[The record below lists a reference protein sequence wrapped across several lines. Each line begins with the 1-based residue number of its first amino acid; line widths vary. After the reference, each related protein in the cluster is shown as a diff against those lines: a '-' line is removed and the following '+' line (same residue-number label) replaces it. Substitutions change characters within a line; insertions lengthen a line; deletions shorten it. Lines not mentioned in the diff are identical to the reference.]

1 MSRVFACLFAL
12 LVIGGVN
19 ADVKISGDGFEL
31 SKDCLKLE
39 SDNVKITS
47 EECEQWKKNQE
58 NRSVHGDDNPGKGN
72 KKDKKPKKETY

>member
-1 MSRVFACLFAL
+1 MYRVFVCLFAL
-12 LVIGGVN
+12 TLSSGAA

-72 KKDKKPKKETY
+72 KKDKKPKKDTY

>member
-1 MSRVFACLFAL
+1 MSRYVACLATL
-12 LVIGGVN
+12 LVSIGVSAN
-19 ADVKISGDGFEL
+19 VKISGDGFEI

>member
-1 MSRVFACLFAL
+1 MYRALACLFTL
-12 LVIGGVN
+12 LISMGVC

-58 NRSVHGDDNPGKGN
+58 NRSVHGNDNPGKGN

>member
-1 MSRVFACLFAL
+1 MYRAFACLLTLMVSLGAT
-12 LVIGGVN
+12 
-19 ADVKISGDGFEL
+19 ADVKISGDGFEI

-39 SDNVKITS
+39 SENVKITS